1 MYKISDVM
9 NRSEFSNILT
19 YLKYDAIGE
28 NEALIE
34 SYDCAIG
41 ESCETSRV
49 ILIEEQEEKL
59 SSFVECDG
67 I

>member
-41 ESCETSRV
+41 E
-49 ILIEEQEEKL
+49 
-59 SSFVECDG
+59 
-67 I
+67 